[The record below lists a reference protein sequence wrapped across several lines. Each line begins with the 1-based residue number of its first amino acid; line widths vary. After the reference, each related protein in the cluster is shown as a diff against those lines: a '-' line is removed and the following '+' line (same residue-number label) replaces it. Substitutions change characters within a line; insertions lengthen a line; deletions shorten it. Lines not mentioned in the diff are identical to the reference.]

1 MEFPLHCK
9 FHQDKGYIFLQN
21 KYISAQTKPF
31 LPFKSAVQGSA
42 ISDYANEFSFIILN
56 VHITWFKRK

>member
-42 ISDYANEFSFIILN
+42 ISDYANEFSFII
-56 VHITWFKRK
+56 